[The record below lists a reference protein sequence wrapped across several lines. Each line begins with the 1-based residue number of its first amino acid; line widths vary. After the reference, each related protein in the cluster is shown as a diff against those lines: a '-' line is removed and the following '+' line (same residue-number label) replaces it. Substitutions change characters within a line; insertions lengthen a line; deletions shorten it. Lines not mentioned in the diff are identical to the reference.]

1 MMAGLRAV
9 MKDRTP
15 PNRPYDSAATPAI
28 SNAKPI
34 DCTAPNASVRFRM
47 GISNT
52 PPSAVSTR
60 LCAMLA
66 AVAPN
71 LVKATS
77 IPRSKVGNARH
88 TMPMSPT
95 RSNMVVFRATKNGGS
110 RDTTWKSGW
119 ATASEVNAKMW
130 RAWVADR
137 PVERL
142 NAMATVC
149 ERLTVRRPTGEC

>member
-60 LCAMLA
+60 LCRDA
-66 AVAPN
+66 
-71 LVKATS
+71 
-77 IPRSKVGNARH
+77 
-88 TMPMSPT
+88 
-95 RSNMVVFRATKNGGS
+95 GGS
-110 RDTTWKSGW
+110 GAESGEGDFNPEKQGRQREAHDAYESDQVEHGGVSRDEKRRFSRYNLEERVGYR
-119 ATASEVNAKMW
+119 ERGEREN
-130 RAWVADR
+130 
-137 PVERL
+137 VEGLGR
-142 NAMATVC
+142 
-149 ERLTVRRPTGEC
+149 